1 MLATVPLPGIG
12 PIRTPSLEVVREIVI
27 YEGAQF
33 VIYEGAQ
40 FVKRCR
46 RLLWHFVVPR

>member
-33 VIYEGAQ
+33 V
-40 FVKRCR
+40 KRCR